1 MSPAEPAQP
10 VGDAP
15 CPIEGCSETVKLYR
29 YREQSSRGS
38 MFKGKFYARCSRHG
52 RVIEASSSS
61 TQDHVINNGNIWDRD
76 GVPAAPAQELTL
88 PTPEPQKATGSQS
101 QQEPASELKKRPF
114 LEGWNLWDW

>member
-61 TQDHVINNGNIWDRD
+61 FASITLLPPTRKGDDPDRLS
-76 GVPAAPAQELTL
+76 VRHAP
-88 PTPEPQKATGSQS
+88 
-101 QQEPASELKKRPF
+101 
-114 LEGWNLWDW
+114 